1 MFSANSHWAS
11 KTIKEVGKVVTGT
24 TPSKLQNEYYGG
36 NIPFV
41 TPREL
46 GFIEPVTDAATYL
59 TEEGAEKAKI
69 IPENSVMVCCI
80 GSLGKIGI
88 AGRELVTNQQ
98 INSII
103 FDDTQV
109 DHRYGFRFCETLKPL
124 LEHIAPSTT
133 IAIVNK
139 SRFESLEIPL
149 PPLAE
154 QQRIAAILDQADALR
169 TKRRAALAKLDTLLQ
184 ATFLDMFGD
193 PVTNPMGWEVVK
205 LSEISDVDNGVTKSS
220 GRIRDKKT
228 VTLPYMRVANVQDG
242 KILTGIEDVKFIEI
256 LLEDAEKYLLRSGDI
271 LLTEGGDPD
280 KLGRGGI
287 WKGEIDPCIHQ
298 NHIFRVRISDNN
310 FLPEYLSA
318 LIGSWYGKKYFLKA
332 AKQTTGIAT
341 INKTQLQAF
350 PVQRA
355 NIDIQYK
362 FSQFVKKLE
371 TQKLVLETNSN
382 DFTNLFHALQQR
394 AFQGEL

>member
-1 MFSANSHWAS
+1 VSGAIDFS
-11 KTIKEVGKVVTGT
+11 T
-24 TPSKLQNEYYGG
+24 
-36 NIPFV
+36 
-41 TPREL
+41 
-46 GFIEPVTDAATYL
+46 ATYIS
-59 TEEGAEKAKI
+59 EEDHYKFSQRSKVDKGDILLAMIGTIGNPVLVDTDEEFSVKNVALFKFRDSQVYNRYFRHLLDSDI
-69 IPENSVMVCCI
+69 ILRQMMSAIRGGTQKFV
-80 GSLGKIGI
+80 SLKVL
-88 AGRELVTNQQ
+88 RNLQ
-98 INSII
+98 
-103 FDDTQV
+103 
-109 DHRYGFRFCETLKPL
+109 
-124 LEHIAPSTT
+124 
-133 IAIVNK
+133 
-139 SRFESLEIPL
+139 IPL

>member
-59 TEEGAEKAKI
+59 TEEGAGKAKI

-184 ATFLDMFGD
+184 ATFLHMFGD
-193 PVTNPMGWEVVK
+193 PITNPMGWEVK
-205 LSEISDVDNGVTKSS
+205 PLSEVAKVKGGLQISG
-220 GRIRDKKT
+220 IRKNYPIEIAY
-228 VTLPYMRVANVQDG
+228 LRVANVYRDRLALDEI
-242 KILTGIEDVKFIEI
+242 KILKVNDQELKRTSLKT
-256 LLEDAEKYLLRSGDI
+256 GDI
-271 LLTEGGDPD
+271 LVVEGHGNPNEI
-280 KLGRGGI
+280 GRSAVWDGSI
-287 WKGEIDPCIHQ
+287 EPCVHQ
-298 NHIFRVRISDNN
+298 NHLIRVQANQEMI
-310 FLPEYLSA
+310 LPTYMSNYLNSEGGRRQ
-318 LIGSWYGKKYFLKA
+318 LIRAGKTTSGLNTINSNQVRKIKILVPPLQLQKKYLDQVYK
-332 AKQTTGIAT
+332 I
-341 INKTQLQAF
+341 
-350 PVQRA
+350 RA
-355 NIDIQYK
+355 
-362 FSQFVKKLE
+362 VKENHTRSLEKL
-371 TQKLVLETNSN
+371 N
-382 DFTNLFHALQQR
+382 NLFHALQQR
-394 AFQGEL
+394 AFKGEL